1 MEEFHILIID
11 DDEVS
16 NFLTERAITSNWDW
30 KVSTASNGIKALEF
44 LKQNSQPDVILLD
57 LNMPLLNG
65 IEFIEKLETT
75 YNKITSKIYILS
87 TSNRKDDIQ
96 SASKYDCVDGYI
108 EKPLEASKLREL
120 LSR

>member
-1 MEEFHILIID
+1 MEEYHILIID

-30 KVSTASNGIKALEF
+30 KVSTVSNGIRALEF

-65 IEFIEKLETT
+65 IEFLEKLEST

-96 SASKYDCVDGYI
+96 SASKYNCVNGYI
-108 EKPLEASKLREL
+108 EKPLEADKLREL